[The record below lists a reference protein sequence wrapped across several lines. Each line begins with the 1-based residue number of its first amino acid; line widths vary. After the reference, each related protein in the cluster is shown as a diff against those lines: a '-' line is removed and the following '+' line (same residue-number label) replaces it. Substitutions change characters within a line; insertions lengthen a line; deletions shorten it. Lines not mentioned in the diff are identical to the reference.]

1 MKLGIFM
8 EKNLRIEELVKK
20 LNKASEAYY
29 GGKDE
34 AISNFEWDAMVDELE
49 ALESE
54 TGYVLPDSPTQ
65 TVSNDNASDAE
76 INGIKEPHEF
86 PALSLAKTKNI
97 TELQNWAGDKSI
109 WLTWKL
115 DGLTLVLTY
124 ENGMLTKI
132 LTRGN
137 GTIGTNIT
145 FMKNAIK
152 GLPTKIKYEGHL
164 VVRGEATISYND
176 FETIN
181 LTVDDEDGKYSNPRN
196 LAVGTLNL
204 DISNLDKVKER
215 NVTFN
220 AFSLVHIDDDIKSW
234 GKQMDYLEELGFN
247 VIDREETTALQ
258 LQSVVEKW
266 TDKVE
271 SGKFDIPVDG
281 LVICYEDTE
290 YAATGSVTG
299 HHATRAGLAFKW
311 EDVSGI
317 SELDHI
323 EWSCAASTITPVAIF
338 KPIKLE
344 GTKVSRASLVNISE
358 MERLGIGE
366 DHRTILEIIKANKII
381 PKCISVKQAT
391 GTFSIPDKCPACSMR
406 TEIKVSNSGIKTL
419 RCTNSEC
426 PAKHLKR
433 FARFASKY
441 GMDID
446 GLSIKTL
453 SKFINKRYI
462 SQFSD
467 IYHLDQFTN
476 DIKEKEV
483 YGVGNKS
490 FDNLKKAIERSRKV
504 HPVNFI
510 YALCIPMIG
519 IDAGKRIIGKLGF
532 DGFMDR
538 LYIGEGFA
546 DIDGIGPE
554 KSTAI
559 LEWYQDIKNK
569 QLVNALIT
577 ELDIERIAR
586 KTSDS
591 QGTCTGLTFVVT
603 GKLNSFTN
611 RDALK
616 AYIEGQGGIVTDS
629 VTNNTNYLVNNDIDS
644 SSAKNKKAKELGIPI
659 ISEDGFVQQFGKQE
673 GLTQE

>member
-1 MKLGIFM
+1 M
-8 EKNLRIEELVKK
+8 EKSLRIEELVKK
-20 LNKASEAYY
+20 LNQASDAYY

-34 AISNFEWDAMVDELE
+34 AISNFEWDAMFDELL

-54 TGYVLPDSPTQ
+54 TGYVLPNSPTQ
-65 TVSNDNASDAE
+65 TVSNADASDAE
-76 INGIKEPHEF
+76 SNGVKEPHEF

-97 TELQNWAGDKSI
+97 TELQDWAGDKSI

-124 ENGMLTKI
+124 DNGQLTKI

-145 FMKNAIK
+145 FMKDAVK
-152 GLPTKIKYEGHL
+152 GLPTKINYERHL
-164 VVRGEATISYND
+164 VVRGEATISYTD

-181 LTVDDEDGKYSNPRN
+181 LTIDDEDGKYANPRN
-196 LAVGTLNL
+196 LAVGSLNL

-220 AFSLVHIDDDIKSW
+220 AFSLVYIDDDIKSW

-247 VIDREETTALQ
+247 VIDREETKASELP
-258 LQSVVEKW
+258 SVVAKW
-266 TDKVE
+266 TERVE
-271 SGKFDIPVDG
+271 TGKFDIPVDG

-311 EDVSGI
+311 EDISGF
-317 SELDHI
+317 SMLDHI

-366 DHRTILEIIKANKII
+366 DHHTILEIIKANKII

-391 GTFSIPDKCPACSMR
+391 GTFSIPDKCPACSAR
-406 TEIKVSNSGIKTL
+406 TDIKVSSSGIKTL

-467 IYHLDQFTN
+467 IYHLDQFT
-476 DIKEKEV
+476 DAIKKKTV
-483 YGVGNKS
+483 YGVGELS
-490 FDNLKKAIERSRKV
+490 FDNLNKAVERSRKV

-519 IDAGKRIIGKLGF
+519 IDAGKKIIGKLGF
-532 DGFMDR
+532 NGFMDR
-538 LYIGEGFA
+538 LDNNEGFA

-554 KSTAI
+554 KSNAI
-559 LEWYQDIKNK
+559 LEWYQDIKNA
-569 QLVNALIT
+569 QVVNALMT
-577 ELDIERIAR
+577 ELDIERVAA
-586 KTSDS
+586 KASDS
-591 QGTCTGLTFVVT
+591 QGTCSGLTFVVT
-603 GKLNSFTN
+603 GKLNDFTN

-616 AYIEGQGGIVTDS
+616 AYIEGQGGTVTDS
-629 VTNNTNYLVNNDIDS
+629 VTNNTSYLVNNDIASNS
-644 SSAKNKKAKELGIPI
+644 SKNKKAKELSIPI
-659 ISEDGFVQQFGKQE
+659 ISEVEFIQRFGK
-673 GLTQE
+673 

>member
-1 MKLGIFM
+1 MDKKL
-8 EKNLRIEELVKK
+8 RVEELVKK
-20 LNKASEAYY
+20 LNEASEAYY

-34 AISNFEWDAMVDELE
+34 AISNFEWDAMFDELE
-49 ALESE
+49 ALEKE

-65 TVSNDNASDAE
+65 TVSTADVSTDE
-76 INGIKEPHEF
+76 SNGNKEPHEF
-86 PALSLAKTKNI
+86 PALSLAKTKSI
-97 TELQNWAGDKSI
+97 TELQNWAGEKSI

-124 ENGMLTKI
+124 DNGKLTKI

-137 GTIGTNIT
+137 GFIGTNIT
-145 FMKNAIK
+145 FMKDAIK
-152 GLPTKIKYEGHL
+152 GIPTKIRYEGHL

-181 LTVDDEDGKYSNPRN
+181 LTVDDEDGKYANPRN

-204 DISNLDKVKER
+204 DIKKLDKVKDR
-215 NVTFN
+215 NITFVV
-220 AFSLVHIDDDIKSW
+220 FSLVHIDDGIKSW
-234 GKQMDYLEELGFN
+234 GRQMDYLKKLGFN
-247 VIDREETTALQ
+247 VIDREKATASELPGI
-258 LQSVVEKW
+258 VKKW
-266 TDKVE
+266 TDKVDA
-271 SGKFDIPVDG
+271 GKYDIPVDG
-281 LVICYEDTE
+281 LVICYDDTE

-299 HHATRAGLAFKW
+299 HHATRAGIAYKW
-311 EDVSGI
+311 EDVSEF

-323 EWSCAASTITPVAIF
+323 EWSCSASTITPVAIF
-338 KPIKLE
+338 TPVKLE
-344 GTKVSRASLVNISE
+344 GTTVSRASLVNISE

-366 DHRTILEIIKANKII
+366 DHHTVLEIIKANKII

-391 GTFSIPDKCPACSMR
+391 GTFSIPDQCPACSMH

-453 SKFINKRYI
+453 SKFINERYI
-462 SQFSD
+462 SRFSD
-467 IYHLDQFTN
+467 IYHLEQFTN
-476 DIKEKEV
+476 DIKEKKV
-483 YGVGNKS
+483 YGVGEIS
-490 FDNLKKAIERSRKV
+490 FDNLKKAIEKSRKV
-504 HPVNFI
+504 HPVNFV

-519 IDAGKRIIGKLGF
+519 IDAGKKIIGTLGF
-532 DGFMDR
+532 NGFLER
-538 LYIGEGFA
+538 LNNGEGFA

-554 KSTAI
+554 KSNAI
-559 LEWYQDIKNK
+559 IEWFQDNKNA
-569 QLVNALIT
+569 QVFDELMT
-577 ELDIERIAR
+577 ELDIESVEPKA
-586 KTSDS
+586 SDS
-591 QGTCTGLTFVVT
+591 QGICSELTFVVT
-603 GKLNSFTN
+603 GKLNRFIN

-629 VTNNTNYLVNNDIDS
+629 VTNNTNYLVNNDILS
-644 SSAKNKKAKELGIPI
+644 NSAKNKKAKELGIPI
-659 ISEDGFVQQFGKQE
+659 ISEDQFIQQFGK
-673 GLTQE
+673 